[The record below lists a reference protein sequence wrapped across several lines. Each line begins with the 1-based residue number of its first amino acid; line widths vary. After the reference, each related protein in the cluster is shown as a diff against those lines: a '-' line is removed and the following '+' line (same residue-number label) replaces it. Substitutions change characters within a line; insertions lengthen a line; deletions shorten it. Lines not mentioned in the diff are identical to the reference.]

1 MGKGLTDRDSAIIQ
15 QIILDRWNP
24 LRLNKKIAS
33 HFGLTINA
41 LHLPFVRSLGGSP
54 NPPRSRAL
62 RRAPRRPNLASYL

>member
-33 HFGLTINA
+33 HFGLTI
-41 LHLPFVRSLGGSP
+41 LGG
-54 NPPRSRAL
+54 NRTD
-62 RRAPRRPNLASYL
+62 